1 MTKQYD
7 LRVVECDGSKNY
19 ILYKKHWFFFNLFYD
34 WHLVVDTDSLY
45 TLASYLN
52 NDTEY

>member
-7 LRVVECDGSKNY
+7 LRVVECDGATNY

-34 WHLVVDTDSLY
+34 WHLVVDTDSFDALKY
-45 TLASYLN
+45 YIEN
-52 NDTEY
+52 GTEY